1 MSPTLKQLEQP
12 GRHRCRPLRHGRAPR
27 RTRLAAALA
36 ALAALAAGGCGSA
49 PPAAAPATLVVEAN
63 PVSPMTDDFNPFE
76 ASSLGS
82 EVGAVDLFYEPLL
95 QWNITKAD
103 AYYPWL
109 ATGFAWNAG
118 GTAITFRIRSGV
130 RWSDGR
136 PLTAADVAYTFQL
149 MQNDQAL
156 NAQALPITGATS
168 SGDEAT
174 ITFSSPQYTN
184 LYAISGQT
192 FIVPEHIWRSRSD
205 PAGWSDPDP
214 VGSGAYLLDALSPQ
228 GFTLKANPDYWGGPP
243 KVSKISFPAYVSNA
257 AANQA
262 LADGQIDWAA
272 NYVPG
277 IQTAYVARD
286 PATDHY
292 WFATTN
298 TVTLIFNTATA
309 PFDSRSVRQ
318 AVSAGIDRGALAQVG
333 ESGYEPAATS
343 SSGLLLPEF
352 AADVPAGMGNDLPSG
367 PDALEV
373 DSIMTDAGYA
383 KDSAGVWA
391 QDGVEISFAIDEPSS
406 YTDYYTDATLIAQ
419 QLQGLGFNV
428 TVQNATVGSWTS
440 DLDTGNFQAA
450 IRWGA
455 SGPTPYTQ
463 YEAWLDYGGSA
474 PLGQN
479 AGGDFGRYDN
489 PAVQSALRTWA
500 GTDDPAVITQ
510 QIDLI
515 ADAMTSDVP
524 DAVLLY
530 GAGWNEYST
539 AKFTGWPTQSNPY
552 INPQP
557 NDPWDEY
564 TVLHL
569 VPVS

>member
-1 MSPTLKQLEQP
+1 MSPTLKQPEQSDQ
-12 GRHRCRPLRHGRAPR
+12 RRRRTLSHRRPPR
-27 RTRLAAALA
+27 RAALATALA
-36 ALAALAAGGCGSA
+36 ALAALAAGGCGA
-49 PPAAAPATLVVEAN
+49 AAPAAAPATLVVEAN
-63 PVSPMTDDFNPFE
+63 PVSPMADDFNPFE

-103 AYYPWL
+103 SYYPWL
-109 ATGFAWNAG
+109 AFH
-118 GTAITFRIRSGV
+118 IRSGV
-130 RWSDGR
+130 RWSDGT

-149 MQNDQAL
+149 MQNNQAL
-156 NAQALPITGATS
+156 NAQALPITGETS
-168 SGDEAT
+168 SGGEAT

-192 FIVPEHIWRSRSD
+192 FVVPEHIWRSRAD

-214 VGSGAYLLDALSPQ
+214 VGSGAYLLDTFNSQ
-228 GFTLKANPDYWGGPP
+228 GFTLKVNPDYWGGRP
-243 KVSKISFPAYVSNA
+243 KVAEISFPAYVSNA

-262 LADGQIDWAA
+262 LAAGQIDWAG

-277 IQTAYVARD
+277 IQTAFVARD
-286 PATDHY
+286 PAADHY
-292 WFATTN
+292 WFPTTN
-298 TVTLIFNTATA
+298 TVSLIFNTAAA
-309 PFDSRSVRQ
+309 PFGDRAVRQ
-318 AVSAGIDRGALAQVG
+318 AVNAGIDRSALAQVG
-333 ESGYEPAATS
+333 EGGYEPAATS
-343 SSGLLLPEF
+343 SSGLLMPEF
-352 AADVPAGMGNDLPSG
+352 AADVPVGMDDDLPSG
-367 PDALEV
+367 SDETEV
-373 DSIMTDAGYA
+373 NSIMQEAGYA

-391 QDGVEISFAIDEPSS
+391 QNGVEVSFAIDEPSS

-419 QLQGLGFNV
+419 QLQGLGFGV
-428 TVQNATVGSWTS
+428 TVKSATVDSWTS
-440 DLDTGNFQAA
+440 DLATGSFQAA

-489 PAVQSALRTWA
+489 PAVQTALRTWA
-500 GTDDPAVITQ
+500 GTDNAAVITQ
-510 QIDLI
+510 QINVI
-515 ADAMTSDVP
+515 ANAMTTDVP
-524 DAVLLY
+524 AAALLY
-530 GAGWNEYST
+530 GAGWTEYST
-539 AKFTGWPTQSNPY
+539 AKFTGWPTQSNSY

-569 VPVS
+569 VPAS